1 MTTTPDRGPYVTPDP
16 LDARQGFAG
25 LTTVVA
31 AILLAVAGILAI
43 LQGIAAIASDEIFV
57 TGLNYTYAFDVTT
70 WGWVHLIVGILVV
83 LTAFALM
90 TGKTWARVT
99 AVVLAGLSI
108 IVNFVWLPYYPLW
121 GILVIALDVVVIW
134 AVSTWDGKRI

>member
-1 MTTTPDRGPYVTPDP
+1 MVVVM
-16 LDARQGFAG
+16 AG
-25 LTTVVA
+25 VVA
-31 AILLAVAGILAI
+31 TLPGRP
-43 LQGIAAIASDEIFV
+43 E
-57 TGLNYTYAFDVTT
+57 
-70 WGWVHLIVGILVV
+70 LV
-83 LTAFALM
+83 F
-90 TGKTWARVT
+90 T

>member
-1 MTTTPDRGPYVTPDP
+1 MTTTPDRDPYVTPDP
-16 LDARQGFAG
+16 LDSRQGFAG

-43 LQGIAAIASDEIFV
+43 LQGIAAIASDEIFE